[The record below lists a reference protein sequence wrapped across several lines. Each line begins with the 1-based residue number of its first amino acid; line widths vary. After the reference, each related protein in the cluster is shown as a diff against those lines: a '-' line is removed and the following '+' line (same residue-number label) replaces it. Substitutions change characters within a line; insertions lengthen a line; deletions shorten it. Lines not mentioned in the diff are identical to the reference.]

1 MRTRLTKA
9 FARAGPDSGALVY
22 DLTAKQ
28 TLFALRPA
36 AGRPPASV
44 EKLYTTVALLG
55 ELGPDAR
62 LETTVVGDGHLG
74 PGGVWHGNLHLVGG
88 GDPTLGD
95 GSFNRTWEQGF
106 GPTANELVRQLIHD
120 RIRRVT
126 GWVIG
131 DAALFDELRG
141 GPATAYGPDIPDF
154 GGQLAGLTYD
164 HGSTFRHLNPGAF
177 AAKELALTMHG
188 AHIGARPLNR
198 TLPAPAG
205 TVHLA
210 SVESPPLSVMLN
222 LMDVRSDD
230 FFAEMLTKQLGAR
243 FGGGGSIQA
252 GARVISQMIDS
263 FGAAPDDRRWLG
275 AVALGRL
282 LSRAGRGAAA
292 DRVEHADRAR
302 AGGCAARCRGERHGA
317 ADRRPHRRTGSLHR
331 QDRNAQLRDEPGRV
345 LHGTQPPHARV
356 RPDDRRAGQLERVR
370 APRSDGPGHHS
381 LLIRRASP
389 GTIVGAVEVTTAV
402 NRRELQ
408 RYLVR
413 VGDRWP
419 IDAAL
424 LGGARVA
431 DERGAAPQRE
441 RGPEFIVILV
451 SSAFEGMP
459 WLERV
464 YHAGSLWDGLEMGA
478 GADVHCYTPGEFE
491 RKRATL
497 PQVIRTV
504 EDGIDL
510 MAEASA

>member
-28 TLFALRPA
+28 TLFALRPG

-74 PGGVWHGNLHLVGG
+74 PGGVWHGNLYLVGG

-131 DAALFDELRG
+131 DAALFDDLRG

-243 FGGGGSIQA
+243 FGAGGSIQA
-252 GARVISQMIDS
+252 GAQVISQMIDS
-263 FGAAPDDRRWLG
+263 FGLHPTIVDG
-275 AVALGRL
+275 SG
-282 LSRAGRGAAA
+282 LS
-292 DRVEHADRAR
+292 
-302 AGGCAARCRGERHGA
+302 
-317 ADRRPHRRTGSLHR
+317 
-331 QDRNAQLRDEPGRV
+331 
-345 LHGTQPPHARV
+345 
-356 RPDDRRAGQLERVR
+356 
-370 APRSDGPGHHS
+370 RSDGS
-381 LLIRRASP
+381 SP
-389 GTIVGAVEVTTAV
+389 GQVVALLRTVWNTPIG
-402 NRRELQ
+402 RELA
-408 RYLVR
+408 
-413 VGDRWP
+413 
-419 IDAAL
+419 AAL
-424 LGGARVA
+424 PVVGVSGTVQRIAAHTVAQGRCIAKTGTLNFVTNLAGYCTARNHHTLA
-431 DERGAAPQRE
+431 FALMID
-441 RGPEFIVILV
+441 GPANWN
-451 SSAFEGMP
+451 AFALLDQMVP
-459 WLERV
+459 AITR
-464 YHAGSLWDGLEMGA
+464 Y
-478 GADVHCYTPGEFE
+478 
-491 RKRATL
+491 
-497 PQVIRTV
+497 
-504 EDGIDL
+504 
-510 MAEASA
+510 